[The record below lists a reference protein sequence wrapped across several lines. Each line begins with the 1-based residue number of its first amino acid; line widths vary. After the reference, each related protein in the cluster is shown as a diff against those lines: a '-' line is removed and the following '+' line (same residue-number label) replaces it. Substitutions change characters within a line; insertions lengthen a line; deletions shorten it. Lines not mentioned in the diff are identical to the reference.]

1 MRRATLTLRNPV
13 PIGVVS
19 GPLIAT
25 PLLRMESSTWSG
37 RGVPYLSMTSAPAS
51 WTSQSNCTPVASRT
65 RRVASDSSGP
75 TPSPGMNVHAMGH
88 GGKLLC
94 SQCAKG
100 ISVRRMREENPYDC
114 T

>member
-25 PLLRMESSTWSG
+25 PLLRMESSTCSG

-51 WTSQSNCTPVASRT
+51 WTSQSNCTPVASST

-75 TPSPGMNVHAMGH
+75 TPSPGMNVTRWAMVEAP
-88 GGKLLC
+88 LLAV
-94 SQCAKG
+94 SL
-100 ISVRRMREENPYDC
+100 SVLSYPYD
-114 T
+114 

>member
-1 MRRATLTLRNPV
+1 
-13 PIGVVS
+13 
-19 GPLIAT
+19 
-25 PLLRMESSTWSG
+25 
-37 RGVPYLSMTSAPAS
+37 
-51 WTSQSNCTPVASRT
+51 
-65 RRVASDSSGP
+65 
-75 TPSPGMNVHAMGH
+75 MGH